1 MATIRASVTV
11 PVGQVTYDK
20 FVTMS
25 TKTRTELQAYFCT
38 SLSKVMINEEQLQT
52 DVCDNYERRAFG
64 RGEQADRTGRL
75 TDVCSMGRKLES
87 SL

>member
-52 DVCDNYERRAFG
+52 DVCDNYAPCPSDRD
-64 RGEQADRTGRL
+64 EQADRAGRP